1 MTLDYLARE
10 GITSSRVLEAMA
22 AVPRDRF
29 VPRASRAEAYANHP
43 LPIGRGQTISQPF
56 IVAYMTQ
63 ELDVRAGERV
73 LEVGTGSGYQ
83 SAVLAAL
90 DAEVYTVE
98 IIAELA
104 ERARGVLADLGYD
117 RVHVRTGNG
126 RLGWPEHAPFD
137 AVIVTAADESIP
149 GPLVDQLAPGGRLIM
164 PVGRSADVQELILVR
179 KGPAGRV
186 DRRVLLPVRFVPL
199 TGADA

>member
-10 GITSSRVLEAMA
+10 GITDSRVLEAMA

-63 ELDVRAGERV
+63 ELDVRPGERV

-90 DAEVYTVE
+90 GAEVYTVE

-117 RVHVRTGNG
+117 RVHVLTGNG

-137 AVIVTAADESIP
+137 AVIVTAAGESVP
-149 GPLVDQLAPGGRLIM
+149 DPLVDQLAP
-164 PVGRSADVQELILVR
+164 AHHD
-179 KGPAGRV
+179 
-186 DRRVLLPVRFVPL
+186 LPP
-199 TGADA
+199 